1 MRFVKHICLC
11 ENKFSIKIT
20 PVCLFFRKFAP
31 QYVVY
36 LKNTAQCEQYS
47 GITLNLLYNQY
58 LSCDF
63 VFIRPIFFANRIKN
77 S

>member
-20 PVCLFFRKFAP
+20 SVCLFFRKFAP

-36 LKNTAQCEQYS
+36 LKNKAQYEQYS
-47 GITLNLLYNQY
+47 FIPLCLLGGEY
-58 LSCDF
+58 SRRDF